1 RLQDLVGPAQL
12 AVLALQLHQA
22 LVLGGRHARPLAAVD
37 LSAPDPLAQ
46 RLRRRDPQLRGDRG
60 DRRPL
65 RVVLAP
71 VLPHHPDR
79 PLAQLVRVLRRSA
92 HRSILSQN
100 GASTFPGA
108 VQAPPGSWGRDRG
121 SPTLTPQPS
130 TLNPQPST
138 LNPHVYNL
146 VPMNRRRF
154 LALAVA
160 GLPLRAARAAWAA
173 DAT

>member
-108 VQAPPGSWGRDRG
+108 VQEGESDQEEQVVPTRVGVDRSRLEAYRDRCRRPHARG
-121 SPTLTPQPS
+121 GGPCMTPYQGGTISSSP
-130 TLNPQPST
+130 
-138 LNPHVYNL
+138 
-146 VPMNRRRF
+146 
-154 LALAVA
+154 
-160 GLPLRAARAAWAA
+160 RAWGW
-173 DAT
+173 TGTNG